1 MEVNNELEKIVGNLS
16 YEGKQELD
24 HFVNYLKF
32 KEKLE
37 HDRSMVGNI
46 SFEEFKKLVF
56 EKIDEDYIQEKII
69 YEHYSSDTIGFY
81 ADILY
86 ISEPFDSKEKYSIIH
101 CNCMYN
107 KENKKLKMSYSQL
120 WRDML
125 DAITKFE
132 SSEKDFSNTKL
143 FATYD

>member
-1 MEVNNELEKIVGNLS
+1 MEINNELEKIVGSLS
-16 YEGKQELD
+16 YEGKQELN
-24 HFVNYLKF
+24 HFINYLKF
-32 KEKLE
+32 KEESKY
-37 HDRSMVGNI
+37 DRSMVGNI

-56 EKIDEDYIQEKII
+56 ERINEDYLQEKII
-69 YEHYSSDTIGFY
+69 YERYSSDTIGFY

-86 ISEPFDSKEKYSIIH
+86 ISEPFDSKEKYSITH
-101 CNCMYN
+101 CDCMYK
-107 KENKKLKMSYSQL
+107 KENKKLKMNYSQL

-143 FATYD
+143 FGTYD